1 MPQRATNND
10 VHLFFHSLGAGSI
23 EEVRVTRDKGFGFVR
38 YSTHEEAALAI
49 QMGNGQLFG
58 GRLIRCSWGKK
69 PTPPGTASSPLPP
82 PTPAPF
88 PSGVSATDFLAY
100 QRLALSKIAA
110 NSALVGQHGLKQ
122 AVLGMDAGASQAIY
136 DGGFQG
142 VNPAAAAAA
151 AQQQHQQ
158 LMYF

>member
-1 MPQRATNND
+1 

-49 QMGNGQLFG
+49 QMGNGQLIG
-58 GRLIRCSWGKK
+58 GRPIRCSWGNK

-82 PTPAPF
+82 PAPSPF
-88 PSGVSATDFLAY
+88 PTGASATDLLAY

-110 NSALVGQHGLKQ
+110 NPSLMGQHALKQ
-122 AVLGMDAGASQAIY
+122 AALGMGAGASQAIY
-136 DGGFQG
+136 NGGYPG
-142 VNPAAAAAA
+142 INTAAA
-151 AQQQHQQ
+151 AQQQQQQQQ